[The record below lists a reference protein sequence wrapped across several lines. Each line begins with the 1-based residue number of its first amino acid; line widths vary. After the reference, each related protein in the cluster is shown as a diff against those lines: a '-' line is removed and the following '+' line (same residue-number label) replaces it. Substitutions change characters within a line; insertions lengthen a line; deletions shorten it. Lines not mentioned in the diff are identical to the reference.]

1 MRTRPPCT
9 TFVALIWQHG
19 QHKQATVSTNEA
31 SSGFVSPISSA
42 NGNED
47 ICCPIYSSTSSAGS
61 SSSSALLLLFA
72 FAVYIVYSVTR
83 VSQLKIYQ
91 VCSERVV
98 KLQQW
103 KWHRDQDHLPII
115 IVIIKVVGSRYD
127 APDMRHE
134 QNQYK

>member
-1 MRTRPPCT
+1 MKKKNENASTLYLQRG
-9 TFVALIWQHG
+9 HEE
-19 QHKQATVSTNEA
+19 HKQAGTSHRLLTNEA

-72 FAVYIVYSVTR
+72 FAVYVVDSVTR

-115 IVIIKVVGSRYD
+115 IIIIK
-127 APDMRHE
+127 
-134 QNQYK
+134 